1 MGTSTPRMAYG
12 LHAAETVL
20 CFVVSLFS
28 VKSVRKSNPREMTNP
43 MSVGQIEMVPWRP
56 IPEADPPRPERSPV
70 PSGALQETW
79 KVKVIGNR
87 A

>member
-28 VKSVRKSNPREMTNP
+28 VKRVRKSNHRKMSNP
-43 MSVGQIEMVPWRP
+43 MSVGQIEMVPWGP
-56 IPEADPPRPERSPV
+56 IPEVDPPRPERFPV
-70 PSGALQETW
+70 PSGALRATW